1 MVVQGTLLRIGT
13 ITVGIFL
20 VCFGA
25 NSAKVLASENDGL
38 TKENLLEWRDDV
50 NPWYERYFYYTAWP
64 KEKEHADLKERPD
77 IPYSFE
83 SWVTEVMKKGVL
95 DEDWNKKIL
104 RVKNWIRL
112 ESGYDKKYDNR
123 RFDAYLYRQHFKDGV
138 LHICDTRSNMV
149 VALTFGKNKALLEDS
164 RVALHDTMRDLF
176 AHTFFDD
183 PAKVQ
188 FREDPKTGMLLG
200 DTAHGFPPGMSA
212 GREKKTAFGL
222 NYTVGKRIAIFEFGK
237 WYVPGCE
244 LGSRFPLFGD
254 APPEFF
260 AAEHAKGKIE
270 SFADPNSADIPAL
283 IKLLAELPEGP
294 NRKLY
299 EENPYVYRTLL
310 TAKLSII
317 TLLEKAVES
326 IKTEEDEEIVLIRMT
341 LQAENYISEPEENPQ
356 RSRLKRLK
364 RAVYETLREI
374 GTEEAG
380 KLYFDLLELE
390 EPHNRQQFVIYLDS
404 FQMFRERYER
414 FIEED
419 RMPKDGEYMDHLAAF
434 ELLRK
439 EWRATVPSS
448 LGQMKRPGQVEQPS
462 EQLEN
467 EEPNVPASKGPNGAA
482 RKYMGIILAGVLLI
496 VGLLLLQKKK
506 ASSRSK

>member
-1 MVVQGTLLRIGT
+1 MVGQSTLLRIGT
-13 ITVGIFL
+13 VTVGVFL

-77 IPYSFE
+77 IPYAFE
-83 SWVTEVMKKGVL
+83 RWVTEVMKEGVL
-95 DEDWNKKIL
+95 EKDWSKKVL

-112 ESGYDKKYDNR
+112 ESGFDKKYYNR

-138 LHICDTRSNMV
+138 LHICDTRSKMV
-149 VALTFGKNKALLEDS
+149 VALTCGKNETFMEDP
-164 RVALHDTMRDLF
+164 RVAMCDTMRELF

-188 FREDPKTGMLLG
+188 LREDPKTGMLLG
-200 DTAHGFPPGMSA
+200 DTRYGSSPGMTA
-212 GREKKTAFGL
+212 GRGKKSSFDL
-222 NYTVGKRIAIFEFGK
+222 YYTLGKRIAIFEFGK
-237 WYVPGCE
+237 QYVPGCE

-254 APPEFF
+254 APPEFL
-260 AAEHAKGKIE
+260 AAERMKGRIE
-270 SFADPNSADIPAL
+270 SFTDPNSADIPSL

-294 NRKLY
+294 TLKQY
-299 EENPYVYRTLL
+299 EDNPYLHRSLL
-310 TAKLSII
+310 TPKLTVLS
-317 TLLEKAVES
+317 LLKEAVES
-326 IKTEEDEEIVLIRMT
+326 IEIGGGDEIELIRMT
-341 LQAENYISEPEENPQ
+341 LQAENYISEPDENPQ
-356 RSRLKRLK
+356 RERLRGLK

-448 LGQMKRPGQVEQPS
+448 LGQMERPEQVEQPS